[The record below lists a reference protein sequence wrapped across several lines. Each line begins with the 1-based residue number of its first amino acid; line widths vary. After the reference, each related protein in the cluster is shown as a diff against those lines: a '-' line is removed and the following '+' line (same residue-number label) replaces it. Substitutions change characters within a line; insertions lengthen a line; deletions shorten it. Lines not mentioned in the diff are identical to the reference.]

1 MSNRKDNYPG
11 PIPNRWLKCPI
22 RSDSFIGE
30 KFIAFKTPL
39 DKKFDPQTGDAY
51 SFYPNMLFD
60 LVKNIYKVSKSL
72 NMISQKIFFFYL
84 HVQSVTFSL
93 YLLLIL

>member
-39 DKKFDPQTGDAY
+39 DKKFDTQTGDAY

-60 LVKNIYKVSKSL
+60 LVKNIYKVKISL
-72 NMISQKIFFFYL
+72 NLTPEKKTATCSICNFLF
-84 HVQSVTFSL
+84 V
-93 YLLLIL
+93 LLIL